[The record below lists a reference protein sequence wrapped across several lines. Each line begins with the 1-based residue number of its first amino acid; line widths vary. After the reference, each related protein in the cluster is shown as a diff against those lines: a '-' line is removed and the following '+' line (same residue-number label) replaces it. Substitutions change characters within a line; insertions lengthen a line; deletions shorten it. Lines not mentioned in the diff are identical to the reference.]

1 MEITFMGIETIT
13 LYARNARK
21 IPQQAIDKVATS
33 IQEFGWRQ
41 PIVIDGLWT
50 LALGGGLHSSP
61 DTLFFTAGPNHE
73 TDGLFGTITPL
84 AP

>member
-1 MEITFMGIETIT
+1 VPSS
-13 LYARNARK
+13 L
-21 IPQQAIDKVATS
+21 AILVTANHAYDRHGRFLDTV
-33 IQEFGWRQ
+33 EDENGQ

-84 AP
+84 VP